1 MMNRRAFIGTV
12 AVGVLVLSSRADAQR
27 AKKLPR
33 VAIVFIYTPMA
44 ELAGAEPAFPMARA
58 LVHALRDVGLVEG
71 QTVTIERRSTEGH
84 LDRMDELMQEL
95 IALDVDVIVTVGPG
109 VRAAQRA
116 TDRIPIV
123 GLVDG
128 ALDAGLVD
136 SLARPGRNLTGFGDN
151 SPGAAKQLQLL
162 KEAAPTI
169 SRVAI
174 IASSSPPGR
183 RVAWR
188 DEIDA
193 AASSMQLDLRWI
205 AVDTPEGFEPAFA
218 MIVGERA
225 NALFVMNSAV
235 NFRELRR
242 IADFAIKRQLP
253 SVCAWREFADA
264 GGLLSYGSANT
275 DTWLQAAAYVKKI
288 LDGAKPGDLPFVQPT
303 TFDLTINQ
311 RTARTLGL
319 TIPQSLL
326 LRAGPDGLI
335 Q

>member
-1 MMNRRAFIGTV
+1 MMNRRAFMGT
-12 AVGVLVLSSRADAQR
+12 AAAGVLVLSSRADAQR

-33 VAIVFIYTPMA
+33 VAIVFSYTPMA
-44 ELAGAEPAFPMARA
+44 ELAGAEPAFPIARA
-58 LVHALRDVGLVEG
+58 FVHAMRDVGLVEG
-71 QTVTIERRSTEGH
+71 QSVIIERRSTEGR
-84 LDRMDELMQEL
+84 LERMDALMQEL
-95 IALDVDVIVTVGPG
+95 VALDVDVIVTIGPG

-128 ALDAGLVD
+128 ALDGGLID
-136 SLARPGRNLTGFGDN
+136 SLARPGRNVTGFGDN
-151 SPGAAKQLQLL
+151 SPGPSKQLQLL
-162 KEAAPTI
+162 KEAAPKI

-183 RVAWR
+183 RAAWR

-193 AASSMQLDLRWI
+193 AARSMQLDLRWI
-205 AVDTPEGFEPAFA
+205 TVDTPEGFEPAFA
-218 MIVGERA
+218 MVVRERA
-225 NALFVMNSAV
+225 NALFIMNSAV

-242 IADFAIKRQLP
+242 IADFATERRLP
-253 SVCAWREFADA
+253 SVCAWREFADV
-264 GGLLSYGSANT
+264 GGLLSYGSGYIEA
-275 DTWLQAAAYVKKI
+275 WPHVAAYVKKI
-288 LDGAKPGDLPFVQPT
+288 LDGAKPSDLPFVQPT
-303 TFDLTINQ
+303 KVELVINQ

>member
-1 MMNRRAFIGTV
+1 MMNRRAFMGTV
-12 AVGVLVLSSRADAQR
+12 AAGVLVLSSRADAQR
-27 AKKLPR
+27 VKKLPR
-33 VAIVFIYTPMA
+33 VAVVFNFTPVA

-58 LVHALRDVGLVEG
+58 FVHALRDVGLVEG
-71 QTVTIERRSTEGH
+71 QTVIIERRSTEGH
-84 LDRMDELMQEL
+84 LDRMDRLMQEL
-95 IALDVDVIVTVGPG
+95 IALDVDVIVTIGPG

-174 IASSSPPGR
+174 IASSSPPGQ

-193 AASSMQLDLRWI
+193 AARSMQLDLRWI

-218 MIVGERA
+218 TIVRERA

-242 IADFAIKRQLP
+242 IADFAIKRRLP

-264 GGLLSYGSANT
+264 GGLLSYGSDNT

-303 TFDLTINQ
+303 TFDLVINQ

-319 TIPQSLL
+319 TIPPSRLA
-326 LRAGPDGLI
+326 RTPDVI